1 MSLISPR
8 KEAAIAN
15 ALAAAAA
22 AAVAGG
28 SAHGN
33 ATPAAVVAAATP
45 TATRPGGRAAVFAIG
60 EHLRCGNRKCRPW
73 IRPCTQ
79 LAPLSPPP
87 WRPLQLPTLPPP
99 LPLPP
104 RSPQPP
110 ATASRPSNC
119 RSGAHDGALEL
130 PQRCPRW
137 RPQIAAAVPTMAPV
151 GSTETSMRG
160 LPISAP
166 ISPPQGKPRVVAP
179 AAATPLAAVV
189 AVKGVGHLPL
199 RDDLSAP
206 AAAASA
212 ALDASS
218 EALGSGSRAAAAPQR
233 AAAAPIDP
241 VRQRVRQSGTC
252 WPALV
257 AAPVAADSV
266 CQQLSCVQL
275 SCWTCSLMLADAAC
289 ETARVRCQSLSSSVN
304 PYR

>member
-1 MSLISPR
+1 VSLISPR

-119 RSGAHDGALEL
+119 RSGAHDGA
-130 PQRCPRW
+130 
-137 RPQIAAAVPTMAPV
+137 
-151 GSTETSMRG
+151 S
-160 LPISAP
+160 
-166 ISPPQGKPRVVAP
+166 RV
-179 AAATPLAAVV
+179 
-189 AVKGVGHLPL
+189 H
-199 RDDLSAP
+199 
-206 AAAASA
+206 
-212 ALDASS
+212 
-218 EALGSGSRAAAAPQR
+218 
-233 AAAAPIDP
+233 
-241 VRQRVRQSGTC
+241 
-252 WPALV
+252 
-257 AAPVAADSV
+257 
-266 CQQLSCVQL
+266 
-275 SCWTCSLMLADAAC
+275 
-289 ETARVRCQSLSSSVN
+289 
-304 PYR
+304 

>member
-1 MSLISPR
+1 VSLISPR

-73 IRPCTQ
+73 IRPCTR

-137 RPQIAAAVPTMAPV
+137 RQS
-151 GSTETSMRG
+151 G
-160 LPISAP
+160 
-166 ISPPQGKPRVVAP
+166 
-179 AAATPLAAVV
+179 
-189 AVKGVGHLPL
+189 PL
-199 RDDLSAP
+199 RPRCGACPSQRPSHRRRA
-206 AAAASA
+206 
-212 ALDASS
+212 
-218 EALGSGSRAAAAPQR
+218 SRASWHRRRPHHWR
-233 AAAAPIDP
+233 P
-241 VRQRVRQSGTC
+241 
-252 WPALV
+252 
-257 AAPVAADSV
+257 
-266 CQQLSCVQL
+266 
-275 SCWTCSLMLADAAC
+275 SLLL
-289 ETARVRCQSLSSSVN
+289 RG
-304 PYR
+304 